1 MEARDITLELVRNEE
16 VLHLS
21 GVHKAEKE
29 NIVSESWISRMFT
42 LKKNADVSKISAKLS
57 GLGVL
62 LYLLVGVCQ
71 YRQ

>member
-1 MEARDITLELVRNEE
+1 MDARDITLELVRNEE

-42 LKKNADVSKISAKLS
+42 LKKKTQM
-57 GLGVL
+57 
-62 LYLLVGVCQ
+62 CP
-71 YRQ
+71 R